1 MAGAF
6 THFMVCKEAL
16 KAIPA
21 AIKRLVQGVRPNLYV
36 GAVSPDI
43 PYLAVP
49 QAASSLSCADYMH
62 YKRTNGIAVAAVQE
76 LHRQLMASNTR
87 DIRNN
92 AAWLFGYVSHLVA
105 DATIHPIVQ
114 EIVGVYE
121 QNKTEHMR
129 CEMVQDAFVFKQFTG
144 REITDSRFIDSYLKP
159 IDNQVMYFWRNLFY
173 RTYFPQFEEDRKESP
188 RGSARKLKPTTRNI
202 EARRVR
208 TEFLEKIIRP
218 FQWLGWYRTLLSS
231 SASGNFKNLT
241 RQIGIG
247 KSLSYPTTKEIL
259 RDYPDQHVKYFEKV
273 KLPFPK
279 RIDHFMSAGF
289 ERTVKN
295 VLSAWQV
302 TWKGIIDGQDITGYI
317 KDWNLDTGEDQS
329 SGEITFWS

>member
-43 PYLAVP
+43 PYLAVT

-62 YKRTNGIAVAAVQE
+62 YKRTNRIAIEAVRE
-76 LHRQLMASNTR
+76 LHAHLSATSTINKS
-87 DIRNN
+87 N
-92 AAWLFGYVSHLVA
+92 AAWLLGYISHLVA

-114 EIVGVYE
+114 EIVGTYE
-121 QNKTEHMR
+121 ENKTEHMR
-129 CEMVQDAFVFKQFTG
+129 CEMVQDAFVFKQLIG
-144 REITDSRFIDSYLKP
+144 REITDSGFIDSYLKP
-159 IDNQVMYFWRNLFY
+159 IDNQVLYFWRDLFY
-173 RTYFPQFEEDRKESP
+173 RAYFPQFQEARKTRSA
-188 RGSARKLKPTTRNI
+188 GSALRPKLTTRDI
-202 EARRVR
+202 DGRRFR
-208 TEFLEKIIRP
+208 IEFLEMSIRP
-218 FQWLGWYRTLLSS
+218 DQWLGWYRTLLRS

-259 RDYPDQHVKYFEKV
+259 RECPDQHERYFEKV
-273 KLPFPK
+273 KLPFREK
-279 RIDHFMSAGF
+279 KSRFMVAGF
-289 ERTVKN
+289 ARTVRN
-295 VLSAWQV
+295 VLKAWEV
-302 TWKGIIDGQDITGYI
+302 TWKGIKDGQDISSYI